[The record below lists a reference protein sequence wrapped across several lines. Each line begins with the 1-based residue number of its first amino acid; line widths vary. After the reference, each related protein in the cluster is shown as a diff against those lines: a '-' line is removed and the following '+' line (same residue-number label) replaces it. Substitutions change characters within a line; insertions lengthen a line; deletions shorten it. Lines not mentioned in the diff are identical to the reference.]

1 MKNLQ
6 KKGALVKW
14 SDCEICTFKGQQL
27 RMPCQLKE
35 DPRMEVKQAMVDK
48 MPALKDIMGEDLS
61 GGVMYQVTHATA
73 VIADLKGNTETYT
86 F

>member
-1 MKNLQ
+1 
-6 KKGALVKW
+6 
-14 SDCEICTFKGQQL
+14 
-27 RMPCQLKE
+27 
-35 DPRMEVKQAMVDK
+35 MEVKQAMVDK